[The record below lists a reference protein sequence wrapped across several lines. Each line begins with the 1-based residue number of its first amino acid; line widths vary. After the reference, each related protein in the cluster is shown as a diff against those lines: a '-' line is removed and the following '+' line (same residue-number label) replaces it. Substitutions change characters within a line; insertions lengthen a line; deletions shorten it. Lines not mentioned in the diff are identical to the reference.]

1 MRTHSTLVVA
11 CLVLGPLLSYAA
23 DISGQWKGQYR
34 GDHGPAEI
42 LFQFKQHGER
52 LTGKAGEVPIREGK
66 VTGDDVAFAAV
77 GKVGKREV
85 RITYTG
91 KLNKDVLELEVA
103 FPGAN
108 PDSKLGGGRFTK
120 VTAQRLP

>member
-1 MRTHSTLVVA
+1 MRTHPTIAVA
-11 CLVLGPLLSYAA
+11 CLVLCPLLSYAA

-42 LFQFKQHGER
+42 LFQFQQNGEQ
-52 LTGKAGEVPIREGK
+52 LTGKAGEVPIQEGK
-66 VTGDDVAFAAV
+66 VTGDDVSFAVV

-91 KLNKDVLELEVA
+91 KLSNDVLELQVV
-103 FPGAN
+103 FPGAD
-108 PDSKLGGGRFTK
+108 PTSKLGGGAFTK
-120 VTAQRLP
+120 VTAHRLP

>member
-1 MRTHSTLVVA
+1 MEIPATGAIPIPGRSL
-11 CLVLGPLLSYAA
+11 
-23 DISGQWKGQYR
+23 YR

-42 LFQFKQHGER
+42 LFQFKQHGEQ
-52 LTGKAGEVPIREGK
+52 LTGKAGAVPIREGK
-66 VTGDDVAFAAV
+66 VTGDDVSFAAV

-85 RITYTG
+85 RITYSG
-91 KLNKDVLELEVA
+91 KLNNDVLELQVV
-103 FPGAN
+103 FPGAD